1 MVARENLEKYAFFPD
16 FVLFFVPIGDKRPS
30 FQCGIDLVKWLKTR
44 LVRTGI
50 GGEQMRERVY
60 GTTDTDGI
68 LATLR
73 AIGGKWKPFILFI
86 LLNEGTKR
94 FGELRR
100 LIPEV
105 KQSMLTSQLRELE
118 KDGLI
123 VRTVY
128 PEVPPRVEYSL
139 SEHGKT
145 LGPILTDMC
154 SWGFLHSE
162 FLNKSGLSK
171 AKE

>member
-1 MVARENLEKYAFFPD
+1 
-16 FVLFFVPIGDKRPS
+16 
-30 FQCGIDLVKWLKTR
+30 
-44 LVRTGI
+44 
-50 GGEQMRERVY
+50 MRERTNVSAN
-60 GTTDTDGI
+60 THGI
-68 LATLR
+68 LATLQ

-105 KQSMLTSQLRELE
+105 KQGMLTTQLRELE
-118 KDGLI
+118 QDGLI
-123 VRTVY
+123 VRRVY
-128 PEVPPRVEYSL
+128 PVVPPKVEYTL

-145 LGPILTDMC
+145 LDSVLTDMC
-154 SWGFLHSE
+154 GWGFKHSE
-162 FLNKSGLSK
+162 FLSNADGSK